1 MSVKTSILAATALAV
16 SAVMVLPATAAE
28 GNDKPDR
35 PVPFR
40 ATIMFN
46 LLDRN
51 SDGAVDLQELDVLQ
65 AAIFTAIDRDSD
77 GKLTKEEFAAVA
89 RGMGPRGMHRGPGGR
104 GPGGP
109 GGPGD
114 HGPDRHGSLEDP
126 HGGPGGGPD
135 RMGFDDG
142 QGPDGP
148 RFAAIDGDQDG
159 SVSRSEFDATRDI
172 LRGMLIG
179 E

>member
-16 SAVMVLPATAAE
+16 SAVMVLPAAAAE
-28 GNDKPDR
+28 DKDQPER

-65 AAIFTAIDRDSD
+65 SAIFTAIDRDSD
-77 GKLTKEEFAAVA
+77 GKLNREEFAAVT

-104 GPGGP
+104 WPGGP
-109 GGPGD
+109 GE
-114 HGPDRHGSLEDP
+114 HGPDRRGSVGDP
-126 HGGPGGGPD
+126 PGVPGGGPD
-135 RMGFDDG
+135 RLGFGDG
-142 QGPDGP
+142 QDPDEP
-148 RFAAIDGDQDG
+148 RFAAIDGDRDG